1 MKIYVV
7 MWEKDCYYGSVD
19 ERIGIM
25 VVHSMHLDKE
35 VAEGWAKK
43 VGGEVEEHE
52 AN

>member
-25 VVHSMHLDKE
+25 VVHSMYLDEE
-35 VAEGWAKK
+35 VAASVAKG
-43 VGGEVEEHE
+43 VGGEVEVHE
-52 AN
+52 VL